1 MNTHTLYT
9 YIWCK
14 KKYKTKILK
23 STKKNDGIV
32 FHHHQTGHT
41 IDFANT
47 KILGEEK
54 IYWRRLI
61 TEGLEIKKLPIMKR
75 ANMQSGYEI
84 DPCWDDILKIQG
96 T

>member
-1 MNTHTLYT
+1 MVLMQNLS
-9 YIWCK
+9 K
-14 KKYKTKILK
+14 KSLALCFLFCEVI
-23 STKKNDGIV
+23 N
-32 FHHHQTGHT
+32 

-54 IYWRRLI
+54 CSRRRLI
-61 TEGLEIKKLPIMKR
+61 MEGLEIKKLPTTER

-84 DPCWDDILKIQG
+84 DPCWEDILKIQG